1 MNLKSFISLVF
12 DCSFLHM
19 PFLFFL
25 ITHSALQ
32 HLSSWLKEQV
42 VGLPQS
48 QLCWLSCYK
57 TNPMLPLK
65 LLVKSWL
72 YWNCPVCR
80 LSWRH
85 LKPSGEVYLYAFH
98 RFVTRGITRN
108 IVYFHSC
115 QDYEFL
121 LDANTSVW
129 KFWFTGAT
137 WIRKEQNVVIG

>member
-1 MNLKSFISLVF
+1 MVINKLTVLMKCMNLKSFISLVF

-19 PFLFFL
+19 PFIIFL

-65 LLVKSWL
+65 LLVKS
-72 YWNCPVCR
+72 
-80 LSWRH
+80 
-85 LKPSGEVYLYAFH
+85 
-98 RFVTRGITRN
+98 
-108 IVYFHSC
+108 
-115 QDYEFL
+115 
-121 LDANTSVW
+121 
-129 KFWFTGAT
+129 
-137 WIRKEQNVVIG
+137 